1 MRASL
6 RPTETSRISRMRW
19 RTSFRGWTCFSAT
32 KISPSSR
39 TPRIASRSL
48 RYRSH
53 FAYPPAC
60 LYPLSLCP
68 TLLQLVKTDQENA
81 AALTRLQEEAKTLR
95 SALAAHAKLTRP
107 VEPVLPLSGSFMEA
121 IKASVV
127 AQVQEHIVPIVTQ
140 TRTEFE
146 RIANA
151 RDMELYEKLKDKLDQ
166 NSRMAQ
172 VLSTW
177 IEHNPDDARQALAAA
192 TASRAQVGGASSSG
206 SVLA

>member
-1 MRASL
+1 
-6 RPTETSRISRMRW
+6 
-19 RTSFRGWTCFSAT
+19 
-32 KISPSSR
+32 
-39 TPRIASRSL
+39 
-48 RYRSH
+48 
-53 FAYPPAC
+53 
-60 LYPLSLCP
+60 
-68 TLLQLVKTDQENA
+68 VKTDQENA
-81 AALTRLQEEAKTLR
+81 AALARLQEEAKTLR